1 MIAVGA
7 EDGFGGARRK
17 KSVYPIGMI
26 ISRDLYPKTSF
37 CLALIIR
44 VFIVNLNLNRS
55 NFETNRRLINKYNFL
70 STLKQT

>member
-1 MIAVGA
+1 MIAAGA

-17 KSVYPIGMI
+17 KWMI
-26 ISRDLYPKTSF
+26 TSRDLYPKTTF

-44 VFIVNLNLNRS
+44 VFIVNLVLNIS
-55 NFETNRRLINKYNFL
+55 NSEINRKLINKYNFL